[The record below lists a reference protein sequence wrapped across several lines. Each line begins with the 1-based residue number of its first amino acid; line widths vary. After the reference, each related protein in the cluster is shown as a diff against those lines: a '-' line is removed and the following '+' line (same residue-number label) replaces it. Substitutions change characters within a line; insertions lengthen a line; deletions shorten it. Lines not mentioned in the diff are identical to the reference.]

1 MKRYDI
7 FVLFIFEIIMLVTWI
22 VFWTQIAKENQQTI
36 TKATCI
42 EFFNNL

>member
-7 FVLFIFEIIMLVTWI
+7 FVIFILEIIMLLTWTIFGMSI
-22 VFWTQIAKENQQTI
+22 VKESQQTI